1 MSDAI
6 NDSNYHTSNV
16 PYESEY
22 VCGHC
27 GRRYITLSV
36 LESHNNIS
44 HGGEYS
50 KYSGEK
56 SFIVKT
62 PQEDKVNHPNHYNQ
76 YGMETIKAIEK
87 QSTPDEFRGYLKG
100 NIMKYVAR
108 YRFKNGCEDLEK
120 AEFYIEKLIEFER
133 ILELKENGRVK
144 K

>member
-6 NDSNYHTSNV
+6 NDSNYHISNI

-22 VCGHC
+22 VYDYC
-27 GRRYITLSV
+27 GRRYITLTAP
-36 LESHNNIS
+36 LTH
-44 HGGEYS
+44 YS
-50 KYSGEK
+50 ATHPDQHVKYTDDK
-56 SFIVKT
+56 SSTVKT
-62 PQEDKVNHPNHYNQ
+62 PKEDLVNHPNHYNQ

-100 NIMKYVAR
+100 NIIKYVSR

-120 AEFYIEKLIEFER
+120 ADFYINKLIEFER
-133 ILELKENGRVK
+133 IRELKEHGTVK